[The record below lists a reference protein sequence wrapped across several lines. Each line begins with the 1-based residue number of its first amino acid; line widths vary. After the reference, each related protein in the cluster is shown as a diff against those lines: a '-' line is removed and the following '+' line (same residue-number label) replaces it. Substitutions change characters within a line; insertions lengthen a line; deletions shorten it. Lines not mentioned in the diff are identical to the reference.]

1 MPRIAKINNLRE
13 FFMDS
18 VTDAMGRQ
26 QLDADEHTAFYVV
39 NLLTL
44 FARSEALFDDTDDGP
59 QLTPVAKVLAAA
71 VEAEHTQQRNFAL
84 QRVGD
89 VSLFIAGFLGEGL
102 AAKLVG
108 VDYYVSMG
116 GTAYQTLASNLRG
129 SVRGQAVGGVFS
141 ELAEKFQDFVDVLAD
156 VREGAEATEA
166 DILRLYDTWQKTGSE
181 RAARLLRGLGIEP
194 TPLEPQKAH

>member
-1 MPRIAKINNLRE
+1 MSRITTINNLRE

-26 QLDADEHTAFYVV
+26 QLDADEQTAFYVV

-44 FARSEALFDDTDDGP
+44 FARSEALFDDSEDGP
-59 QLTPVAKVLAAA
+59 LLTPVATVLASAVDAA
-71 VEAEHTQQRNFAL
+71 NAPERDHAL

-102 AAKLVG
+102 IARLVG
-108 VDYYVSMG
+108 IDYYINMG
-116 GTAYQTLASNLRG
+116 GAAYQTLAMNLKG
-129 SVRGQAVGGVFS
+129 SVRGRAFGSVFA

-156 VREGAEATEA
+156 VKDGAQATQA
-166 DILRLYDTWQKTGSE
+166 DVLQLYDTWQRTGSR

-194 TPLEPQKAH
+194 TPLPSQKAH